1 MGKSPFTMP
10 GSGFYGKSNQSVSPG
25 KYTASPMKDNG
36 GQKRKKEVRVR
47 SMQETETDVSGKTMY
62 KTQDDVLISGKMKNL
77 QENKPE
83 KGSAGYAGW
92 KKAYDKASAEHTKS

>member
-10 GSGFYGKSNQSVSPG
+10 GSGFYGKGNQSVSPG
-25 KYTASPMKDNG
+25 KYTASPMKVDPK
-36 GQKRKKEVRVR
+36 KRKKEVRVG

-62 KTQDDVLISGKMKNL
+62 KTQDDVLLSGKQKNL
-77 QENKPE
+77 LENKPE

-92 KKAYDKASAEHTKS
+92 KKAYDKASEEHTKS